1 MRRRKVVQD
10 WLGKR
15 KRGGSG
21 AVRKRLCAELSR
33 EAESSTV
40 KLMCGRN
47 VGGVSRSG
55 AEAEKDPREVMKP
68 VSSSTAGMESGFEAT
83 VESFHEAISL
93 RVIGCGGLMSD
104 IEVGTKG
111 GPKGRCELGAPVW
124 GDGIRDSKTR
134 DPVLH

>member
-1 MRRRKVVQD
+1 M
-10 WLGKR
+10 
-15 KRGGSG
+15 
-21 AVRKRLCAELSR
+21 CAELGR
-33 EAESSTV
+33 EAESSTI
-40 KLMCGRN
+40 KLLGRRY

-111 GPKGRCELGAPVW
+111 GPKGRCELGAPVR
-124 GDGIRDSKTR
+124 GDGIRDSKMKMR

>member
-1 MRRRKVVQD
+1 MQD

-40 KLMCGRN
+40 KLMSWRN
-47 VGGVSRSG
+47 VGGVSRG
-55 AEAEKDPREVMKP
+55 GTETEKNPREVVIP
-68 VSSSTAGMESGFEAT
+68 VSSSTAASKSSLKAA
-83 VESFHEAISL
+83 VETFHEAISL
-93 RVIGCGGLMSD
+93 RMIGCGRLMSD
-104 IEVGTKG
+104 IEAGTKR
-111 GPKGRCELGAPVW
+111 GPKSRCELGAPVR
-124 GDGIRDSKTR
+124 GDSIRNPKTR